1 MVFELYQNLLLSLQ
15 LSDAFFVDFNKAKA
29 KPYIIGRWAP
39 ATVFVDHGWLET
51 TSILTKLVPMFECL
65 VSIMTSSYRL
75 GLRACAIPGMTRVYL
90 LYIFLK
96 VLNI

>member
-65 VSIMTSSYRL
+65 ASPL
-75 GLRACAIPGMTRVYL
+75 GTCLEAGFHYV
-90 LYIFLK
+90 
-96 VLNI
+96 

>member
-51 TSILTKLVPMFECL
+51 TSIL
-65 VSIMTSSYRL
+65 
-75 GLRACAIPGMTRVYL
+75 
-90 LYIFLK
+90 
-96 VLNI
+96 